1 MNNIMG
7 EEIFTFQAV
16 NIKLQT
22 NKTGV
27 AKLEA
32 YKKLIMDLSERKIN
46 SWVQENTHMV
56 MYSAT
61 ERISQQS
68 KTSYIYGKIGKGVHF
83 GDELVDT
90 LNIEEAEEGI
100 THIDKNKIWSP
111 KITDYIFVPEI
122 HRMAIIHG
130 KGISINNLQRYLK
143 EALLQVCDP
152 NDKIIVEIMRDPLIT
167 DEILNAFKI
176 HALDYEIT
184 YTNDDITD
192 SADKLLDTR
201 MKRIRAGYLAL
212 QLKADNNDS
221 FDRTEPDELIDGGIV
236 LAEQNG
242 KINSAVITRKQGDDK
257 IFLSNKEKPRFW
269 SVETLYENFREA
281 IVNKL
286 KNTALKEEDEKG

>member
-1 MNNIMG
+1 MG